1 MQRIRPGVVLE
12 LVTFFPGIQSID
24 RDPPEFTDLLDCVG
38 TMDIRVENSKDET
51 ESERRK
57 RDDISFQDSVMI
69 VSVCG
74 SDAKFILSAFFTE
87 IDGDGDSIGCRFS
100 VFGQTN
106 LLL

>member
-69 VSVCG
+69 VSVSSSG
-74 SDAKFILSAFFTE
+74 AKLIFSAFFTE
-87 IDGDGDSIGCRFS
+87 KDGDGDYIAGGLSIF
-100 VFGQTN
+100 
-106 LLL
+106 